1 MKAVKLQLANAT
13 LLNPKAPQWS
23 KVPSEDIALAGTPL
37 HEQPS
42 RYVRTVWAGKQIG
55 AVRLVRVQAAHN
67 SQSIFFRLDWR
78 DDTQNESYADGSVFP
93 DAAAVVFPMN
103 GAAPLDLDGSLD
115 APVNLWYWRAGKDE
129 SAENLIARGLATE
142 EAAGGQIIETKS
154 RWEDGR
160 WQVVISRPLKAHS
173 RESAPVSSA
182 KANKVGFAVW
192 DGGSQERGSLHAQ
205 SKQWRELVIE

>member
-1 MKAVKLQLANAT
+1 MKAVKLHLANAT

-78 DDTQNESYADGSVFP
+78 DDTQNENYADGSVFP

-103 GAAPLDLDGSLD
+103 GAAPLDLDG
-115 APVNLWYWRAGKDE
+115 
-129 SAENLIARGLATE
+129 
-142 EAAGGQIIETKS
+142 
-154 RWEDGR
+154 
-160 WQVVISRPLKAHS
+160 H
-173 RESAPVSSA
+173 
-182 KANKVGFAVW
+182 
-192 DGGSQERGSLHAQ
+192 
-205 SKQWRELVIE
+205 